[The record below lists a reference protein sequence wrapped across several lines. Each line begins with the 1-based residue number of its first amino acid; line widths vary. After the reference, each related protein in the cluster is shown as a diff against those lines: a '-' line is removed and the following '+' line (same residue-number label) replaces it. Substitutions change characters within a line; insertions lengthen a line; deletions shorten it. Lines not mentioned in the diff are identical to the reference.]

1 MSRKW
6 SLVPLPAL
14 EDNYIWIV
22 HDGSAALAIDPGEAA
37 PVCDWLDRHCIRL
50 HAIMITHHHRDHT
63 GGVAELVRATGA
75 RVYGPADEPLPY
87 CDVALTGNERLDRPG
102 GLELTFDVLAI
113 PGHTLGHL
121 AYFGHG
127 WLFCGD
133 TLFSAGCGRIF
144 EGTAEMLYHSLLR
157 LAALPEQTAVCCAHE
172 YTLKNLAFAS
182 VVEPNNP
189 AICQAIARCQVL
201 RKSGQP
207 TLPSTL
213 EQERKINPF
222 LRVDIPEVAAAVEK
236 ATGTRP
242 ANSLATFTELRRW
255 RDRF

>member
-1 MSRKW
+1 MSRNW

-22 HDGSAALAIDPGEAA
+22 HDGSAALAVDPGEAA
-37 PVCDWLDRHCIRL
+37 PVCDWLQRHFVRL

-63 GGVAELVRATGA
+63 GGVIELVRATGA
-75 RVYGPADEPLPY
+75 VVYGPAGESLPY
-87 CDVALTGNERLDRPG
+87 CDVPLTGDTLLERPG
-102 GLELTFDVLAI
+102 GLDLSFDVLAI
-113 PGHTLGHL
+113 PGHTRAHL
-121 AYFGHG
+121 AYVGHG

-157 LAALPEQTAVCCAHE
+157 LAALPPQTAVCCAHE
-172 YTLKNLAFAS
+172 YTLKNLAFAAA
-182 VVEPNNP
+182 VEPENP
-189 AICQAIARCQVL
+189 AVHQAIARCQAL
-201 RKSGQP
+201 RRSGQP

-213 EQERKINPF
+213 EEERRINPF
-222 LRVDIPEVAAAVEK
+222 LRVDTPEVFAAIK
-236 ATGTRP
+236 KITGIQP
-242 ANSLATFTELRRW
+242 ADPLTTFTELRRW